1 MKSYQMEIYNR
12 WGQLVW
18 ETDIVSEGW
27 NGRYKDN
34 KDVQLGV
41 YTWKIRYT
49 DNKGETRVLVGHV
62 TTLR

>member
-1 MKSYQMEIYNR
+1 
-12 WGQLVW
+12 LVW
-18 ETDIVSEGW
+18 ETDVVSEGW

-41 YTWKIRYT
+41 YNWKIRYT
-49 DNKGETRVLVGHV
+49 DNLGITRVLVGHV

>member
-1 MKSYQMEIYNR
+1 
-12 WGQLVW
+12 LVW

-49 DNKGETRVLVGHV
+49 DNKSVSRIIVGHV
-62 TTLR
+62 TILR